1 MRNVDQLTTVI
12 ELKMLLLVVVIV
24 VLWQLEAN
32 IVHVL
37 YCHLQIQN

>member
-1 MRNVDQLTTVI
+1 MRNVEQLTTVI
-12 ELKMLLLVVVIV
+12 ELIMLLLVVVIV

-37 YCHLQIQN
+37 HCYLQIQN